1 MGVTTRPVRFGL
13 LSTARINGAVLEGA
27 LPSQE
32 VDVVA
37 VASRNRERAE
47 SYASE
52 RGIERAHGSYEA
64 LLGDPEVDAVYISLP
79 NALHVEWSLRALA
92 AGKHVL
98 CEKPLTQR
106 PREAEQA
113 FDAAEGADR
122 FLAEAFMWRH
132 SPQTARLRE
141 LVEEGAIGELRLVRA
156 AFSFL
161 LTDLGDVRLR
171 PELDGGSLLDLG
183 CYCVSAIRLLA
194 GEPERVLGEQVRFSS
209 GVDVRFAAVLSLR
222 DGVLA
227 HFDSGFDLP
236 GRGMLEVVGSEGS
249 LIVEDPWHA
258 RRPGIDLLRN
268 GAEPE
273 RVEVAQA
280 NSYRLEL
287 ENLARAIRGDAEPL
301 LGRDDALGQART
313 LEALRRSAEE
323 GRAVEPA
330 EER

>member
-1 MGVTTRPVRFGL
+1 MGVATGPVRLGL

-27 LPSQE
+27 KPSEE
-32 VDVVA
+32 VEVVA
-37 VASRNRERAE
+37 VASRSLERAE

-52 RGIERAHGSYEA
+52 HGIERAHGSYEA
-64 LLGDPEVDAVYISLP
+64 LLEDPEVDAVYVSLP
-79 NALHVEWSLRALA
+79 NALHVEWSVRALE

-98 CEKPLTQR
+98 CEKPLSRR
-106 PREAEQA
+106 PDEVEQA
-113 FDAAEGADR
+113 FAGAEAADR

-132 SPQTARLRE
+132 SPQTARLRD
-141 LVEEGAIGELRLVRA
+141 LVEAAAIGELRLVRA

-161 LTDLGDVRLR
+161 LTDLGDVRLQ

-194 GEPERVLGEQVRFSS
+194 GEPELVSGEQVRSSS
-209 GVDVRFAAVLSLR
+209 GVDARFAAVLSLP

-227 HFDSGFDLP
+227 HFDCGFDLP
-236 GRGMLEVVGSEGS
+236 GRSALEVVGSEGS
-249 LIVEDPWHA
+249 LVLGDPWHA

-273 RVEVAQA
+273 RIEVPQA

-287 ENLARAIRGDAEPL
+287 ENLARAIRGAAEPL
-301 LGRDDALGQART
+301 LGREDALGQAR
-313 LEALRRSAEE
+313 ALAALLRSAEE
-323 GRAVEPA
+323 GRAVEVM
-330 EER
+330 